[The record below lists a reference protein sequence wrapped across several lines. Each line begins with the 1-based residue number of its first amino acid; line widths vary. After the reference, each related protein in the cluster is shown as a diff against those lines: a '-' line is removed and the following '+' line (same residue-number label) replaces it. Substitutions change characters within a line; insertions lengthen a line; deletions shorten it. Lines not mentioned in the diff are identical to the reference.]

1 MTPEKI
7 RILVIDD
14 DRDLTETVRGVLE
27 AQDYEVLT
35 ADDGERG
42 LELAYTE
49 RPHLVL
55 LDLMM
60 PGLDGY
66 RVCRELQFGYTKDIP
81 VVILTAKADLPDMM
95 EASRC
100 GAAGFVTKPFRV
112 DHLLQ
117 TVRNV
122 LRDASVYY
130 DEITGLP
137 TLANVQVEMQR
148 VLADHPQLGIIYVS
162 LDGVYALEQLQGF
175 EVVDEVFRV
184 IGQRLLSARGELLRG
199 DDYVSVSSLGNAFLI
214 VLSPARDQTT
224 VDDRD
229 LLAIKR
235 RLEERLLRDLELE
248 LEGRLLMNID
258 VFVGYARLAR
268 SPKVRFRRA
277 LLQAI
282 TEATTRIES
291 ERGELRDRLRGE
303 LDRILTSQQVSCVYQ
318 PVVRLRDYVVVGYEL
333 LARGPLQSDLHSADA
348 LFDVARGADRLTE
361 LDRLCRQTAARSSAT
376 LPAQILRFVNIDP
389 GALFRTLSDVAIDE
403 YIAELPEALRAA
415 TVLEITEK
423 SVIDD
428 FDHCRKVIARLRAHG
443 FRVAVDDAGSGY
455 SGLQTIV
462 ETEPDYIKLDISLTR
477 NLERSLV
484 KQKMVRTLGAFCRDA
499 GIELIAEGVETR
511 EELDALRELEV
522 PYAQGFLFAQP
533 GSPYPLRDRI
543 DPAAAALEDVADD
556 V

>member
-1 MTPEKI
+1 VAPEKI

-35 ADDGERG
+35 AGDGERG

-60 PGLDGY
+60 PGMDGY

-100 GAAGFVTKPFRV
+100 GATGFVTKPFRV

-162 LDGVYALEQLQGF
+162 LDGVYALEHLQGF

-214 VLSPARDQTT
+214 VLSPARDQAT

-235 RLEERLLRDLELE
+235 RLEERLLRDLEHE

-282 TEATTRIES
+282 GEATTRIES
-291 ERGELRDRLRGE
+291 ERGELRDRLQGE
-303 LDRILTSQQVSCVYQ
+303 LDRILTAQQVSCVYQ

-333 LARGPLQSDLHSADA
+333 LARGPLESDLHSADA

-361 LDRLCRQTAARSSAT
+361 LDRLCRRTAARSSAT

-389 GALFRTLSDVAIDE
+389 GALFRTLSEVAIDE

-428 FDHCRKVIARLRAHG
+428 FDHCRTVIARLRAHG

-511 EELDALRELEV
+511 EELDALRELDV

-543 DPAAAALEDVADD
+543 DPAAAALEEVADD
-556 V
+556 A

>member
-1 MTPEKI
+1 MASEKI

-27 AQDYEVLT
+27 AQGYEVLT
-35 ADDGERG
+35 AADGERG
-42 LELAYTE
+42 LEIAYTE

-60 PGLDGY
+60 PGMDGY

-81 VVILTAKADLPDMM
+81 VVILTAKSDLPDMM
-95 EASRC
+95 EANRC
-100 GAAGFVTKPFRV
+100 GATGFVTKPFRV

-214 VLSPARDQTT
+214 VLSPARDRTT

-229 LLAIKR
+229 LVAIKR
-235 RLEERLLRDLELE
+235 RLEERLLRDLERE

-258 VFVGYARLAR
+258 VFVGYARLVR

-282 TEATTRIES
+282 NEATTRIER
-291 ERGELRDRLRGE
+291 ERAELRDRLRGE
-303 LDRILTSQQVSCVYQ
+303 LERILAAGQVSCVYQ
-318 PVVRLRDYVVVGYEL
+318 PVVRLKDYVVVGYEL
-333 LARGPLQSDLHSADA
+333 LARGPRHSDLHSADA
-348 LFDVARGADRLTE
+348 LFDVARASDRLTE
-361 LDRLCRQTAARSSAT
+361 LDTLCRQTAARSSAT
-376 LPAQILRFVNIDP
+376 LPEQFLRFVNIDP
-389 GALFRTLSDVAIDE
+389 GTLFRTLSDVAIDE
-403 YIAELPEALRAA
+403 YIAEMPAALRAA

-423 SVIDD
+423 TVIDD
-428 FDHCRKVIARLRAHG
+428 FDHCRAIIARLRDHG

-462 ETEPDYIKLDISLTR
+462 ETEPDYIKLDLSLTR
-477 NLERSLV
+477 GLERSLV
-484 KQKMVRTLGAFCRDA
+484 KQKLVRTLGEFCRAA

-511 EELDALRELEV
+511 EELDTLRSLEV
-522 PYAQGFLFAQP
+522 PYAQGYLFAQP
-533 GSPYPLRDRI
+533 GSPYPLRQRI
-543 DPAAAALEDVADD
+543 DPADGDD
-556 V
+556 

>member
-1 MTPEKI
+1 MAPEKI

-35 ADDGERG
+35 AGDGERG

-60 PGLDGY
+60 PGMDGY

-81 VVILTAKADLPDMM
+81 VVILTAKTDLPDMM
-95 EASRC
+95 EANRC

-184 IGQRLLSARGELLRG
+184 TGERLLSARGELIR
-199 DDYVSVSSLGNAFLI
+199 DEDYVSVSSLGNAFLI
-214 VLSPARDQTT
+214 VLSPARDGLT
-224 VDDRD
+224 VDDSD
-229 LLAIKR
+229 LVAIKR
-235 RLEERLLRDLELE
+235 RLEERLLRDLEHE
-248 LEGRLLMNID
+248 LEGRLLMHID
-258 VFVGYARLAR
+258 VFVGYARLVR

-282 TEATTRIES
+282 GEATTRIES
-291 ERGELRDRLRGE
+291 ERAQVRDQLAAE
-303 LDRILTSQQVSCVYQ
+303 LDCILTSQLVTCVYQ
-318 PVVRLRDYVVVGYEL
+318 PIVRLRDYVVVGYEL
-333 LARGPLQSDLHSADA
+333 LARGPRQSGLHSADA
-348 LFDVARGADRLTE
+348 LFDVARATDRLTE
-361 LDRLCRQTAARSSAT
+361 LDCLCRETAARSSAS
-376 LPAQILRFVNIDP
+376 LPEQVLRFINIDP
-389 GALFRTLSDVAIDE
+389 GALFRALSDLAIDE
-403 YIAELPEALRAA
+403 YIAALPEALRAA

-428 FDHCRKVIARLRAHG
+428 FDHCRSVIARLRSHG
-443 FRVAVDDAGSGY
+443 FRVAIDDAGAGY

-477 NLERSLV
+477 GLDRSLV
-484 KQKMVRTLGAFCRDA
+484 KQKLVRTLGAFCRDA
-499 GIELIAEGVETR
+499 GIELIAEGVETQ
-511 EELDALRELEV
+511 EQLDALRELEV
-522 PYAQGFLFAQP
+522 PLAQGFLFAQP
-533 GSPYPLRDRI
+533 GSPYPLRERI
-543 DPAAAALEDVADD
+543 DPAAAAFETAPDAD
-556 V
+556 

>member
-1 MTPEKI
+1 VAPEKI
-7 RILVIDD
+7 RVLFIDD
-14 DRDLTETVRGVLE
+14 DRDLVETVRGVLE

-35 ADDGERG
+35 AGDGERG

-60 PGLDGY
+60 PGMDGY

-81 VVILTAKADLPDMM
+81 VVILTARSDLPDMM
-95 EASRC
+95 EANRC

-112 DHLLQ
+112 DHLLH

-122 LRDASVYY
+122 LRDAAVYY

-137 TLANVQVEMQR
+137 TLANVQVEVQR

-184 IGQRLLSARGELLRG
+184 IGQRLLSARGALLRG

-214 VLSPARDQTT
+214 VLSPARDHAA
-224 VDDRD
+224 VEEHD
-229 LLAIKR
+229 LVAIKK
-235 RLEERLLRDLELE
+235 RLEDRLLRDLEHE

-258 VFVGYARLAR
+258 VFVGYASLAR
-268 SPKVRFRRA
+268 SPKVRFKRA

-282 TEATTRIES
+282 SEATTRIER
-291 ERGELRDRLRGE
+291 ERAEARDRLRGE
-303 LDRILTSQQVSCVYQ
+303 LEHILSAGQVSCVYQ
-318 PVVRLRDYVVVGYEL
+318 PVVRLGDYVVVGYEL
-333 LARGPLQSDLHSADA
+333 LARGPRHSDLHSADA

-361 LDRLCRQTAARSSAT
+361 LDRLCRRTATRSSAT
-376 LPAQILRFVNIDP
+376 LPAEFLRFVNIDP
-389 GALFRTLSDVAIDE
+389 GALFHTLSHVAIDE
-403 YIAELPEALRAA
+403 YVAELPEALRAV

-423 SVIDD
+423 TVIDD
-428 FDHCRKVIARLRAHG
+428 FDHCREIIARLRAHG

-462 ETEPDYIKLDISLTR
+462 ETEPDYIKLDLSLTR
-477 NLERSLV
+477 GVDGSLV
-484 KQKMVRTLGAFCRDA
+484 KQKLVRTLGEFCRDA

-511 EELDALRELEV
+511 AELDALRALGV
-522 PYAQGFLFAQP
+522 PYAQGYLFAQP
-533 GSPYPLRDRI
+533 GSPYPLRARI
-543 DPAAAALEDVADD
+543 DPAADD
-556 V
+556 A

>member
-1 MTPEKI
+1 MASEKI

-14 DRDLTETVRGVLE
+14 DRELTETVRGMLE
-27 AQDYEVLT
+27 AQGYEVLT
-35 ADDGERG
+35 ANDGEQG

-60 PGLDGY
+60 PGMDGY
-66 RVCRELQFGYTKDIP
+66 QVCRELQFGYTKDIP
-81 VVILTAKADLPDMM
+81 IVILTAKTDLPDMM
-95 EASRC
+95 EANRC
-100 GAAGFVTKPFRV
+100 GATAFVTKPFRV
-112 DHLLQ
+112 DYLLS

-162 LDGVYALEQLQGF
+162 LDGIHALEQLQGF
-175 EVVDEVFRV
+175 EVVDDVFRV
-184 IGQRLLSARGELLRG
+184 IGQRLLAARGDLLRG

-214 VLSPARDQTT
+214 VLSPARDSQTIH
-224 VDDRD
+224 DGD
-229 LLAIKR
+229 LVAIKR
-235 RLEERLLRDLELE
+235 RLEERLLGDLERE
-248 LEGRLLMNID
+248 LEDRLLMHID

-277 LLQAI
+277 LLEAI
-282 TEATTRIES
+282 SEATTRIEGERAEVRGRLS
-291 ERGELRDRLRGE
+291 EE
-303 LDRILTSQQVSCVYQ
+303 LDHILAGAHVSCVYQ
-318 PVVRLRDYVVVGYEL
+318 PVVRLKDYVVVGYEL
-333 LARGPLQSDLHSADA
+333 LARGPLHSDLHCADA
-348 LFDVARGADRLTE
+348 LFDAARASDRLVE
-361 LDRLCRQTAARSSAT
+361 LDRLCRRTAARSSET
-376 LPAQILRFVNIDP
+376 LPEEILRFVNIDP
-389 GALFRTLSDVAIDE
+389 GAFFRLLSDVAITE
-403 YIAELPEALRAA
+403 YIADIPEALRTR

-428 FDHCRKVIARLRAHG
+428 FAHCRDVIARLRKHG
-443 FRVAVDDAGSGY
+443 FRVAVDDAGAGY

-477 NLERSLV
+477 NIDQSLV
-484 KQKMVRTLGAFCRDA
+484 KQKLVRTLGAFCRDA
-499 GIELIAEGVETR
+499 GIQLIAEGVETQAQ
-511 EELDALRELEV
+511 LDALLRLEV
-522 PYAQGFLFAQP
+522 PLAQGYLFALP
-533 GSPYPLRDRI
+533 GSPYPLRERI
-543 DPAAAALEDVADD
+543 DPAEEGAAAVADD